1 MQNEKFIPPF
11 IKFIEENFSMD
22 DHLFVLLGGLTQKDH
37 PVPARENVIILDPA
51 LGALSKVWQLSKI
64 INKYSLRAKSIF
76 VHSLFTPNI
85 VNYFFINQ
93 KFLRKSNWIIWGG
106 DLYNYRIGATPKNF
120 AGRLYDF
127 RKKMIIKNFA
137 GIICYNKTEY
147 DYAAE
152 WYGAQGKFYQSFFYL
167 SNLFEDLQI
176 KEKKSSTIFIQVG
189 NSAVSLNNHLE
200 VLDKLEKFKNEDIK
214 IIAPLSYGNH
224 RYREEVI
231 KVGKEKFASKFEALT
246 EFMSFNDYLQLLGD
260 IDIAMFNHKRPQ
272 AMGNITS
279 LLGFGKK
286 VYMRSEIAS
295 WKLFEEVGVKVY
307 DINEVELTPL
317 DEKVKAENINKV
329 KNYFSKENLL
339 IQWSSIFDDTLRHE
353 RSKS

>member
-37 PVPARENVIILDPA
+37 PVPEKENVIILDNS
-51 LGALSKVWQLSKI
+51 LGSFTKVWQLSKI
-64 INKYSLRAKSIF
+64 LNKHALQAKSIF

-93 KFLRKSNWIIWGG
+93 KFLKKSNWIIWGG
-106 DLYNYRIGATPKNF
+106 DLYNFHIGAIPKTL
-120 AGRLYDF
+120 AARLYDF
-127 RKKMIIKNFA
+127 RKKNIIKKFA
-137 GIICYNKTEY
+137 GIICYNKVEY
-147 DYAAE
+147 DFATE

-167 SNLFEDLQI
+167 SNLFEDLEI
-176 KEKKSSTIFIQVG
+176 KEKKSSTIFIQIG
-189 NSAVSLNNHLE
+189 NSADPLNNHLE
-200 VLDKLEKFKNEDIK
+200 VLDKLEKYKNEDIK

-231 KVGKEKFASKFEALT
+231 NVGKEKFASKFKALT
-246 EFMSFNDYLQLLGD
+246 EFMPFNDYLQLLGD
-260 IDIAMFNHKRPQ
+260 IDIAIFNHKRQQ

-295 WKLFEEVGVKVY
+295 WKLFEEVGVQVY

-317 DEKVKAENINKV
+317 EEKVKAENINKV
-329 KNYFSKENLL
+329 KNYFSKENLI
-339 IQWSSIFDDTLRHE
+339 IQWSSILDDTLRYE
-353 RSKS
+353 RSQS